1 MSTGDDSFSCSAAHL
16 WYVGHRFCL
25 CEVRWTGRAA
35 AKKTGVSK
43 YTVMVR
49 YWSSLS
55 LYALTDVWSFIL
67 VSNVG
72 KRSDDLS
79 LAQDIK
85 NPQNTSVAGKVGTNF
100 VSLTVILLY
109 LISPNEAYAHIT
121 FYSDII
127 PITLA
132 DKLFSDLLH
141 KNIKG
146 HYLTTH

>member
-1 MSTGDDSFSCSAAHL
+1 ML
-16 WYVGHRFCL
+16 
-25 CEVRWTGRAA
+25 
-35 AKKTGVSK
+35 
-43 YTVMVR
+43 R

-85 NPQNTSVAGKVGTNF
+85 NPQNTSVAGEVVTNF

-109 LISPNEAYAHIT
+109 LISANETYAYIT

-132 DKLFSDLLH
+132 DKLFSDLLLLQ
-141 KNIKG
+141 I
-146 HYLTTH
+146 L